1 MSDRVEV
8 VAGIDIA
15 TAAVRV
21 VCADAH
27 GRVRARGSAQLP
39 PPRRGEGGRSEQ
51 DATVWWPA
59 VAAALRQATEALPA
73 GGREVVAVAVA
84 ATSGTI
90 VLADGRGEP
99 LGPALM
105 YDDRRAAG
113 HNARAQEAGAPRW
126 RALGLSIAP
135 TAALG
140 RIAWLANAEGSATG
154 SAAGSGP
161 APRPPGA
168 DTGPVA
174 PDAAHGDGPSPG
186 GPVSGG
192 PSLSD
197 PVSGAGAPSGLDPDS
212 GPPATGRTGR
222 HLLHTPDLVGWR
234 LTGGPVATD
243 WSHALKSGYDA
254 LAGEWPGEVFDA
266 LGVPARWLPSV
277 QPPATAVG
285 TVCADAAAETGLP
298 TGCAVRLGMTDGC
311 AGQLATGAVRPGQF
325 VGILGTTYVLKGVT
339 RDLVADPSGALYSHR
354 HPDGWWL
361 PGGASNTGGEALAH
375 LPSDRLP
382 ALDRAAADRGPASVV
397 AYPLRR
403 EGERFPF
410 VSGAARGFVL
420 GTPADDA
427 DRHRA
432 TLEGV
437 AFLERLA
444 LERAAGL
451 GVAVE
456 GPLWA
461 AGGGSRSALW
471 TRIRATVLG
480 RPLRVAEHAETA
492 FGAALLAA
500 SGTLHPDLTASAA
513 AMVRP
518 GRDVAPD
525 AREHAALDASYATF
539 TAALRE
545 RGWLPG

>member
-1 MSDRVEV
+1 MPDQAEV

-21 VCADAH
+21 VCADAQ
-27 GRVRARGSAQLP
+27 GRVRARGGADLP
-39 PPRRGEGGRSEQ
+39 HPRRGAGGHSEQ
-51 DATVWWPA
+51 DATAWWPA
-59 VAAALRQATEALPA
+59 VATALRQATGALPA

-113 HNARAQEAGAPRW
+113 LNAGAQEAGAPRW
-126 RALGLSIAP
+126 RALGLSVAP

-140 RIAWLANAEGSATG
+140 RIAWLASAEPGAAEPEAAGPGAEGLGAE
-154 SAAGSGP
+154 GP
-161 APRPPGA
+161 DTPPGA
-168 DTGPVA
+168 
-174 PDAAHGDGPSPG
+174 
-186 GPVSGG
+186 
-192 PSLSD
+192 
-197 PVSGAGAPSGLDPDS
+197 AG
-212 GPPATGRTGR
+212 
-222 HLLHTPDLVGWR
+222 HLLHTPDLIGWR

-254 LAGEWPGEVFDA
+254 RAGEWPGEVFDA
-266 LGVPARWLPSV
+266 LGVPPRWLPPV
-277 QPPATAVG
+277 QAPATQVG
-285 TVCADAAAETGLP
+285 TVCAEAAAETGLP

-339 RDLVADPSGALYSHR
+339 RELIADPSGALYSHR

-361 PGGASNTGGEALAH
+361 PGGASSTGGEALAH
-375 LPSDRLP
+375 LPSDQLP
-382 ALDRAAADRGPASVV
+382 ALDRAAAARGPASVV

-410 VSGAARGFVL
+410 VSGAARGFLL
-420 GTPADDA
+420 GTLADDA

-444 LERAAGL
+444 LERAEEL

-461 AGGGSRSALW
+461 AGGGSRSPLW

-480 RPLRVAEHAETA
+480 RPLRVADHAETA

-518 GRDVAPD
+518 GRDVEPD

-545 RGWLPG
+545 RGWLR